1 VGYWGSGW
9 GLQIAIESSNATN
22 HMQGLQ
28 IENEVVH
35 DVLADKGMGKI
46 RRIEGVVA
54 IIYAYCFCASVPSR
68 DDYLNLYG

>member
-1 VGYWGSGW
+1 
-9 GLQIAIESSNATN
+9 
-22 HMQGLQ
+22 MQGLQ